1 MRWKALLLQVKNLT
15 KKFGE
20 LEAVSNVSFDVEE
33 GECLGIVGPNGAG
46 KTTLFNVISGFMKPT
61 SGIVKFNG
69 ENIVGKKPHELVKMG
84 LSRTF
89 QVIRVFKNITVRE
102 NISVITEEWEGLL
115 KELELWERRNL
126 LAKDLPQGDLRR
138 LNIGMAL
145 ATNPRLLLLDEP
157 FSGLSPK
164 ESVGLGTLIE
174 RLKQKNMT
182 MILIEHKL
190 RELFGHVERALVLN
204 YGQLIFEGTPEEL
217 VKDEKVVQVYLGTE
231 YEGS

>member
-1 MRWKALLLQVKNLT
+1 LLLQVKNLT

-20 LEAVSNVSFDVEE
+20 LEALSDVSFDVEE
-33 GECLGIVGPNGAG
+33 GECLGVIGPNGAG

-61 SGIVKFNG
+61 SGSIKFNG
-69 ENIVGKKPHELVKMG
+69 ESIVGKKPHELVKMG

-102 NISVITEEWEGLL
+102 NVLVVTEEWEGLL
-115 KELELWERRNL
+115 KELDLWEKRNH

-164 ESVGLGTLIE
+164 ESVGLGAFIE
-174 RLKQKNMT
+174 KLKEKNMT

-190 RELFGHVERALVLN
+190 RELFGHVERTMVLN

-217 VKDEKVVQVYLGTE
+217 VRDEKVVQVYLGAE

>member
-1 MRWKALLLQVKNLT
+1 MLLQVKNLT

>member
-1 MRWKALLLQVKNLT
+1 MLLQVKNLT

-20 LEAVSNVSFDVEE
+20 LEALSDVSFDVEE
-33 GECLGIVGPNGAG
+33 GECLGVIGPNGAG

-61 SGIVKFNG
+61 SGSIKFNG
-69 ENIVGKKPHELVKMG
+69 ESIVGKKPHELVKMG

-102 NISVITEEWEGLL
+102 NVLVVTEEWEGLL
-115 KELELWERRNL
+115 KELDLWEKRNH

-164 ESVGLGTLIE
+164 ESVGLGAFIE
-174 RLKQKNMT
+174 KLKEKNMT

-190 RELFGHVERALVLN
+190 RELFGHVERTLVLN

-217 VKDEKVVQVYLGTE
+217 VRDEKVVQVYLGAE

>member
-1 MRWKALLLQVKNLT
+1 LLLQVKNLT

-20 LEAVSNVSFDVEE
+20 LEALSDVSFDVEE
-33 GECLGIVGPNGAG
+33 GECLGVIGPNGAG

-61 SGIVKFNG
+61 SGSIKFNG
-69 ENIVGKKPHELVKMG
+69 ESIVGKKPHELVKMG

-102 NISVITEEWEGLL
+102 NVMVVTEEWEGLL
-115 KELELWERRNL
+115 KELDLWEKRNH

-164 ESVGLGTLIE
+164 ESVGLGAFIE
-174 RLKQKNMT
+174 KLKEKNMT

-190 RELFGHVERALVLN
+190 RELFGHVERTLVLN

-217 VKDEKVVQVYLGTE
+217 VRDEKVVQVYLGAE

>member
-1 MRWKALLLQVKNLT
+1 MLLQVKNLT

-20 LEAVSNVSFDVEE
+20 LEALSDVSFDVEE
-33 GECLGIVGPNGAG
+33 GECLGVIGPNGAG

-61 SGIVKFNG
+61 SGSIKFNG
-69 ENIVGKKPHELVKMG
+69 ESIVGKKPHELVKMG

-102 NISVITEEWEGLL
+102 NVSVVTEEWEGLL
-115 KELELWERRNL
+115 KELDLWEKRNH

-164 ESVGLGTLIE
+164 ESVGLGAFIE
-174 RLKQKNMT
+174 KLKEKNMT

-190 RELFGHVERALVLN
+190 RELFGHVERTLVLN

-217 VKDEKVVQVYLGTE
+217 VRDEKVVQVYLGAE

>member
-1 MRWKALLLQVKNLT
+1 LLLQVKNLT

-20 LEAVSNVSFDVEE
+20 LEALSDVSFDVEE
-33 GECLGIVGPNGAG
+33 GECLGVIGPNGAG

-61 SGIVKFNG
+61 SGSIKFNG
-69 ENIVGKKPHELVKMG
+69 ESIVGKKPHELVKMG

-102 NISVITEEWEGLL
+102 NVLVVTEEWEGLL
-115 KELELWERRNL
+115 KELDLWEKRNH

-164 ESVGLGTLIE
+164 ESVGLGAFIE
-174 RLKQKNMT
+174 KLKEKNMT

-190 RELFGHVERALVLN
+190 RELFGHVERTLVLN

-217 VKDEKVVQVYLGTE
+217 VRDEKVVQVYLGAE

>member
-1 MRWKALLLQVKNLT
+1 MLLQVRNLT

-20 LEAVSNVSFDVEE
+20 LEALSDVSFDVED
-33 GECLGIVGPNGAG
+33 GECLGIIGPNGAG

-61 SGIVKFNG
+61 SGSIKFNG
-69 ENIVGKKPHELVKMG
+69 ESIVGKKPHELVKMG

-89 QVIRVFKNITVRE
+89 QVIRVFKNITVSE
-102 NISVITEEWEGLL
+102 NVSVITEEWEGLL
-115 KELELWERRNL
+115 KELELWEKRHH
-126 LAKDLPQGDLRR
+126 LARDLPQGDLRR

-164 ESVGLGTLIE
+164 ESAGLGAFIE
-174 RLKQKNMT
+174 KLKEKEVT

-217 VKDEKVVQVYLGTE
+217 VKDEKVIQVYLGAE